1 MLALVCLRHDIWET
15 SADIPHWWCISRQLW
30 VVPDWLCREK
40 NLLQPQRKTTKIYH
54 LGSEP
59 HQYGISTYVLSFLM
73 EISGGVMKI
82 MSATFSGYSNRNAAE
97 KGQLNLHCTS
107 LGLPMHCNA
116 GQQSSPTAQ
125 FRVTI
130 IIIMLLAWIWRHGGH
145 VDCLCLS
152 HRRSLPSLSKR
163 LVVVKVRG

>member
-1 MLALVCLRHDIWET
+1 MLALVCPRHDIWET

-40 NLLQPQRKTTKIYH
+40 NSLQPQRKTTKIYH

-59 HQYGISTYVLSFLM
+59 HQFGISTYVLSFLM

-97 KGQLNLHCTS
+97 KGQLNLHYIPHWDCRCIAM
-107 LGLPMHCNA
+107 PVK
-116 GQQSSPTAQ
+116 SSPTAQ

-130 IIIMLLAWIWRHGGH
+130 IIIMLLAWMWRHGGH